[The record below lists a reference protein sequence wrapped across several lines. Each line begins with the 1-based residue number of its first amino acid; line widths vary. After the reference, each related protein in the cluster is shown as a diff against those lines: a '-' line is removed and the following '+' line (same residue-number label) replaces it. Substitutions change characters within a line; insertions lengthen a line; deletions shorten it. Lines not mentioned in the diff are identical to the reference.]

1 MANQDI
7 QHLREE
13 IQSTRSRL
21 ETTLTVLERRLS
33 AGQVLEHMARR
44 VQGSELGKTVSRNPA
59 TVALLGTGLALL
71 AGSGTRPG
79 PGARAP
85 QPAPGGEAENNPQ
98 KAPSPSRTA
107 PRDKAGQGAGDE
119 PERGRDARRPSD
131 IPSRGW
137 RDIAWRIKDQLD
149 RDNVSVV
156 AAGVAFY
163 TLLAIVP
170 ALAAV
175 VSIYGLVADPAD
187 VQAQL
192 EAVAHL
198 LPEEAQ
204 SLISEQVKRIAA
216 SSGGALGLGAVVGL
230 LLTLWSASK
239 GMKTLIT
246 ALNIVYDE
254 QEQRGFIKLN
264 LIALGLTLGAVVFL
278 VVTLALIVALPAVL
292 DSLGLG
298 ETLRGLVAWLRWP
311 PLLIGVIVALALIY
325 RYGPSRDPARW
336 RWVNW
341 GATVATVLW
350 LAGSVAFSLYVRN
363 FGSYNETYGSL
374 GAVVILLMWFY
385 LTAYVVLLG
394 AEINAE
400 MEHQT
405 ARDTTRG
412 PAQPKGQRGAY
423 VADTV
428 GEQP

>member
-1 MANQDI
+1 MATQDI

-13 IQSTRSRL
+13 IQHTRSRL
-21 ETTLTVLERRLS
+21 DATLTALERRLS

-44 VQGSELGKTVSRNPA
+44 VRGSDLGKTVSHNPA
-59 TVALLGTGLALL
+59 AAALVGTGLALL
-71 AGSGTRPG
+71 AGTGT
-79 PGARAP
+79 
-85 QPAPGGEAENNPQ
+85 QP
-98 KAPSPSRTA
+98 
-107 PRDKAGQGAGDE
+107 GAGDRVQQPLSSTDAQNDPPVARPPQRTSAQDE
-119 PERGRDARRPSD
+119 AGQAVADESGRGRSARRPSD

-137 RDIAWRIKDQLD
+137 RDIALRIKDQLD

-192 EAVAHL
+192 ESVSHL
-198 LPEEAQ
+198 LPQEAQ
-204 SLISEQVKRIAA
+204 GIISEQVQRIAA
-216 SSGGALGLGAVVGL
+216 SSGGALGLGAVAGL

-278 VVTLALIVALPAVL
+278 VVALGLIVALPAVL

-298 ETLRGLVAWLRWP
+298 ETLRSLVAWLRWP
-311 PLLIGVIVALALIY
+311 PLLLGVIVALALIY

-341 GATVATVLW
+341 GAVAATVLW
-350 LAGSVAFSLYVRN
+350 LAGSVAFSIYVRN

-412 PAQPKGQRGAY
+412 PAQPRGQRGAY